1 MPEMKTYFSLA
12 KSAGSAGDSLNLRI
26 FSEIILRPLFETF
39 RSSMDVLCTVK
50 NGAGDPLVESHFIMV
65 ARCPQ
70 SGKAAPVV
78 QLEPKTDL
86 EIKNYDR
93 SADLSQ
99 V

>member
-1 MPEMKTYFSLA
+1 
-12 KSAGSAGDSLNLRI
+12 
-26 FSEIILRPLFETF
+26 
-39 RSSMDVLCTVK
+39 MDVLCTVK

-99 V
+99 VLFKI